1 VIDKSLATL
10 PRRKTDGAII
20 IRSQDSDDGK
30 ARVFK
35 LNANAGESVLLE
47 RFVFYSI
54 ACLTSCAKCFTAGKE
69 ATNDSS
75 VSTVHGVHY
84 QLVSMPAFNG
94 SSVLMINDIAG
105 YQSTPPPAKSGPF
118 MYIAVGALTQMQGQV
133 PQDAFDGENG
143 FVS

>member
-1 VIDKSLATL
+1 MIDKSLATL

-35 LNANAGESVLLE
+35 LNANAGEPVLLE
-47 RFVFYSI
+47 RFVSI
-54 ACLTSCAKCFTAGKE
+54 LSHVKLHVLNVSPQARRPRTTVPFPLPTMYITNWWAWLLTGA
-69 ATNDSS
+69 
-75 VSTVHGVHY
+75 Y
-84 QLVSMPAFNG
+84 L
-94 SSVLMINDIAG
+94 LINDIAG

-133 PQDAFDGENG
+133 PQDAFDGEKG
-143 FVS
+143 FKS